1 MNFLYPAF
9 LIGSLLVAVPIVLH
23 LLRRDVAPEVPFT
36 AVRFLKKSPIERTR
50 RRRLRDLL
58 LLAARVAAVLLLA
71 AAFARPYFADASHG
85 GSLRII
91 AIDRSYSMGAPGQ
104 FERAITRARAAID
117 QAATAERVALLA
129 FDERADV
136 IAAPGGAGEARA
148 ALAELRAGYGA
159 TRYGPV
165 LTKAAE
171 LADGRAA
178 TLVLI
183 TDLQRAGWE
192 EQTRAVLPEG
202 LDVRIEDAG
211 ATAANLAVVALRVE
225 AERVVAS
232 LRNAGPR
239 ERGGDVR
246 AIRDGQTVAT
256 ARFSIAADST
266 ADVPIA
272 YRTPAS
278 GSLMVSVDDAEGFAA
293 DNARFVLLDP
303 VRRPA
308 ALIVTSA
315 GDARSGFYLQRA
327 VEAASGPSAG
337 FDTRLVTG
345 SDFSATTAD
354 DLGKY
359 RAIVVLSTRGVDRR
373 ARGPLGS
380 FVRGGGG
387 LLVAASGDVE
397 GSVLS
402 MMLEWQPG
410 LSPAQQPLTAASFSA
425 TDLRHPIFRPFGALV
440 ANLGQVRF
448 DRSWRMRDEGW
459 TVLARFSD
467 SAPALLERSEG
478 EGRVVVFASDFD
490 RRWNDFPLHPS
501 FVPFAF
507 ETLQHVAGSTPDVR
521 DYVVARTPAGLR
533 AEPGVHHVQNRVV
546 TVNVD
551 PQESAIARMTPEEF
565 GEMLEHVSN
574 PAKGHVDPRAQQ
586 AESRQSYWRYA
597 LLLMV
602 AVLVAESLIGKV

>member
-1 MNFLYPAF
+1 MSFLYPAF
-9 LIGSLLVAVPIVLH
+9 LIGAALAAIPVVLH
-23 LLRRDVAPEVPFT
+23 LLRRDIAPEVPFT

-58 LLAARVAAVLLLA
+58 LLAARVAAILLLA
-71 AAFARPYFADASHG
+71 GAFARPYFADSSHG
-85 GSLRII
+85 GSLHII
-91 AIDRSYSMGAPGQ
+91 AIDRSYSMGGPGQ
-104 FERAITRARAAID
+104 FERAVARAAAAID
-117 QAATAERVALLA
+117 QAGMAERVALLA

-136 IAAPGGAGEARA
+136 IAPPGGAGEARA

-171 LADGRAA
+171 MADGGPA

-192 EQTRAVLPEG
+192 EQARAALPAG
-202 LDVRIEDAG
+202 LEVRLEDAG
-211 ATAANLAVVALRVE
+211 APAENLAVVALRVE
-225 AERVVAS
+225 PEHVVAS
-232 LRNAGPR
+232 LRNAGSR

-246 AIRDGQTVAT
+246 AVRDGRTVAT
-256 ARFSIAADST
+256 ARFTLAADST
-266 ADVPIA
+266 ADVAIA
-272 YRTPAS
+272 YQAPAS
-278 GSLMVSVDDAEGFAA
+278 GSLMVSVDDREGFAA

-303 VRRPA
+303 QRPPA

-315 GDARSGFYLQRA
+315 GDARSGFYLLRA
-327 VEAASGPSAG
+327 IEAASGPADG
-337 FDTRLVTG
+337 FDARLVTG
-345 SDFSATTAD
+345 ADLSAMSAD
-354 DLGKY
+354 DLAKY
-359 RAIVVLSTRGVDRR
+359 RAIVVLSTRGIDRR
-373 ARGPLGS
+373 ARAPLGS

-387 LLVAASGDVE
+387 LLVAASADVE

-402 MMLEWQPG
+402 MTLDWQPA
-410 LSPAQQPLTAASFSA
+410 LSAAPQPLTAATFSA
-425 TDLRHPIFRPFGALV
+425 TDLRHPIFRPFGALA

-467 SAPALLERSEG
+467 SAPALLERAEG
-478 EGRVVVFASDFD
+478 QGRVVLFASDFD

-507 ETLQHVAGSTPDVR
+507 ETLQHVAGSAPDVR
-521 DYVVARTPAGLR
+521 DYVVAKAPVGLR
-533 AEPGVHHVQNRVV
+533 AEPGVHQLQNRVV

-551 PQESAIARMTPEEF
+551 PRESGIARMTPDEF
-565 GEMLEHVSN
+565 HAMLERVES
-574 PAKGHVDPRAQQ
+574 PVKGSADPRAQQ
-586 AESRQSYWRYA
+586 AEARQNFWRYA
-597 LLLMV
+597 LLLM
-602 AVLVAESLIGKV
+602 AGVLVAESLIGKV